1 LPPVQQGCELYS
13 LDTAGNSETEK
24 QPVEMSFHSSSRH
37 VELVCDFGVVASL
50 QQQLYDLLFARTE
63 PNGLLLHPIL
73 PFCQICL
80 TRSGVDYVLSETHCI
95 RVAIFKILASD
106 KAQESF
112 PQGLAGD
119 PAADRGEFNFTPSAD
134 GWSNNP
140 GWCRKSAS
148 KHTQRALCSVGE
160 PRPSYA
166 IATVHLEKR
175 GCRK

>member
-73 PFCQICL
+73 PFV
-80 TRSGVDYVLSETHCI
+80 R
-95 RVAIFKILASD
+95 FASPGQVWTMFFL
-106 KAQESF
+106 KLIA
-112 PQGLAGD
+112 
-119 PAADRGEFNFTPSAD
+119 SALPFL
-134 GWSNNP
+134 GFWP
-140 GWCRKSAS
+140 LIKHKSLF
-148 KHTQRALCSVGE
+148 HRDLQ
-160 PRPSYA
+160 
-166 IATVHLEKR
+166 AT
-175 GCRK
+175 